1 MKWKIRNIAMFYVA
15 VPSILGLIVTYISG
29 YFLHPLDPNDW
40 YFDGFPVGW
49 KKLEG
54 TGLPPHPQ
62 VFTFFN
68 PLGFAADVL
77 FWCGATLVIGV
88 VLGHVWSTRG

>member
-1 MKWKIRNIAMFYVA
+1 MKRKIRNIAMFYVA
-15 VPSILGLIVTYISG
+15 VPLILGLIVTYISG

-54 TGLPPHPQ
+54 TGIPPHLQ

-68 PLGFAADVL
+68 PLGFAADVF

>member
-15 VPSILGLIVTYISG
+15 VPLILGLIMTYISG
-29 YFLHPLDPNDW
+29 CLLHSLDPNDW

-49 KKLEG
+49 RKQEG
-54 TGLPPHPQ
+54 TGIPPHPQ

-68 PLGFAADVL
+68 PSGFALDVL
-77 FWCGATLVIGV
+77 FWCGATLVIVV

>member
-1 MKWKIRNIAMFYVA
+1 MKRKIRNIAMFYVA
-15 VPSILGLIVTYISG
+15 VPLILGLIVTYISG

-68 PLGFAADVL
+68 PLGFALDVL
-77 FWCGATLVIGV
+77 FWCSATLVIGV
-88 VLGHVWSTRG
+88 VLGHVWSTRD